1 MTNAILMLRR
11 LRERVGAP
19 ARDLSIPIHPAVAGA
34 IVLVLLSAFAYAPL
48 LGGGLILTGDTL
60 HPMRIFELG
69 RCLDDG
75 QLPCRWVPD
84 LGNGYGFPLF
94 NYYPSL
100 PYYAG
105 DLLHRLGLSY
115 LQAVSTL
122 YLLGLVGAGLAM
134 FALTRRL
141 WGDLGGLVSA
151 VAYVYAPYLAL
162 DVYMRGAL
170 VELWALALAPALLW
184 AVYELI
190 TSGRARY
197 VPLVALFLA
206 LLLLS
211 HNLVAVIVAPA
222 VALWAAVLLIS
233 RGRDG
238 WRPALLGGAG
248 ALWGFGLAAFF
259 TLPVLTEGD
268 LVQLDSLT
276 RGPFDYRNH
285 FVSVNDLF
293 LLRTADYS
301 FLLGVPGGTPIQIG
315 WFHWALAG
323 LSLPAGLLLL
333 RSGRRI
339 AAWAVFLFA
348 AFFALGVFMTIS
360 SSRFIWD
367 TFDALRFMQFP
378 WRYMGL
384 VSLGAAGLAGAWLAV
399 LRDRSRWAQLVV
411 AAVLI
416 GLFVGTGRTFFE
428 PLFRCTTASEG
439 PIPCPGSD
447 EEYFAPER
455 FFEHQRGS
463 INDYLPAAVDVVP
476 EEPPERPARVVDGS
490 ARIVGTSAGS
500 DRLRFGVE
508 AETPARIEAALFD
521 YPNWRVRIDGQ
532 AVAHAASTPHGL
544 VTFDV
549 PAGSHN
555 VEVRL
560 EDTAVRRAANWLS
573 LVSWVALAL
582 TAPAMLLAPS
592 VRRWRARLRSP
603 D

>member
-1 MTNAILMLRR
+1 M
-11 LRERVGAP
+11 
-19 ARDLSIPIHPAVAGA
+19 
-34 IVLVLLSAFAYAPL
+34 
-48 LGGGLILTGDTL
+48 
-60 HPMRIFELG
+60 
-69 RCLDDG
+69 
-75 QLPCRWVPD
+75 
-84 LGNGYGFPLF
+84 
-94 NYYPSL
+94 
-100 PYYAG
+100 
-105 DLLHRLGLSY
+105 
-115 LQAVSTL
+115 
-122 YLLGLVGAGLAM
+122 
-134 FALTRRL
+134 
-141 WGDLGGLVSA
+141 
-151 VAYVYAPYLAL
+151 
-162 DVYMRGAL
+162 
-170 VELWALALAPALLW
+170 
-184 AVYELI
+184 
-190 TSGRARY
+190 
-197 VPLVALFLA
+197 
-206 LLLLS
+206 
-211 HNLVAVIVAPA
+211 
-222 VALWAAVLLIS
+222 
-233 RGRDG
+233 
-238 WRPALLGGAG
+238 
-248 ALWGFGLAAFF
+248 
-259 TLPVLTEGD
+259 
-268 LVQLDSLT
+268 QLDSLT
-276 RGPFDYRNH
+276 RGPFDYKNH

-293 LLRTADYS
+293 LLRTADYG

-532 AVAHAASTPHGL
+532 AVAHATSTPHGL